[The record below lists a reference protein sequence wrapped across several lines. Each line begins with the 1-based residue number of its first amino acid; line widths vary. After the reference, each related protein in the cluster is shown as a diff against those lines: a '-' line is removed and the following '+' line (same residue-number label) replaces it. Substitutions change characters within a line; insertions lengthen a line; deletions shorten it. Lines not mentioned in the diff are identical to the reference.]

1 MTHLVIRAVIFKR
14 LKEIVLCSTIC
25 FFGLMANFEATAQ
38 QRTLSAT
45 PSGETQ
51 EALKKFKPEERK
63 ALQRAKRIADD
74 EPKFKVR
81 TGPDEPPGPVAF
93 ECTGAGNCSCTWAY
107 DCADMALNAG
117 CKAGTLECGLI
128 TCSCNK

>member
-1 MTHLVIRAVIFKR
+1 MRAVIFKR

-25 FFGLMANFEATAQ
+25 FFGLMASFEATAQ

-45 PSGETQ
+45 PSGVTQ

-63 ALQRAKRIADD
+63 VLQRAKRIADD
-74 EPKFKVR
+74 ELKFKVR
-81 TGPDEPPGPVAF
+81 TGPDEPPDPVAWS
-93 ECTGAGNCSCTWAY
+93 CTGAGNCSCTFAY
-107 DCADMALNAG
+107 DCADMALNAN